1 MAGETILEIVGNLTA
16 DPELKATP
24 SGKMVVSFTVVSTPR
39 SFDKQSNGWKDGD
52 PLFMRCSAWGQLAEN
67 VAESLNKG
75 VRVMVQGRLTQRS
88 YETKQGEK
96 RTVLELQ
103 ADEVAAC
110 LKFARVKVIR
120 AERGGPGQSQGYG
133 QQAQPQQAS
142 AQGADDP
149 WSTGGAPYSDN
160 PPF

>member
-24 SGKMVVSFTVVSTPR
+24 TGKMVVSFTVVSTPR
-39 SFDKQSNGWKDGD
+39 SFDKQSNSWKDGD

-67 VAESLNKG
+67 VAESLSKG
-75 VRVMVQGRLTQRS
+75 MRVMVQGRLTQRS

-103 ADEVAAC
+103 ADEVAAS

-120 AERGGPGQSQGYG
+120 AERGGPAQSQGYG
-133 QQAQPQQAS
+133 QQPQQGS
-142 AQGADDP
+142 AQAEPDP
-149 WSTGGAPYSDN
+149 WTQSAGAPYSDN